1 MSRYTALIDGEE
13 GAYGVAFPDLP
24 GCVAQAATLEAALR
38 NAGEALR
45 DFIAD
50 ALDHGEAV
58 PTPRSLEGLRQD
70 PDVVAAL
77 KDGATLASVALVLH
91 TGKTVKANLSLDE
104 GVLSAID
111 AEAAKRH
118 LTRSAFVELMARHML
133 AEGV

>member
-1 MSRYTALIDGEE
+1 MSRYTALIDGED

-45 DFIAD
+45 EFVAD

-58 PTPRSLEGLRQD
+58 PAPRSLEELRQD
-70 PDVVAAL
+70 PEAAAAL
-77 KDGATLASVALVLH
+77 KGGAMLASIALVLH

-111 AEAAKRH
+111 AEAARRN
-118 LTRSAFVELMARHML
+118 LTRSALVELMTRHML